1 MSLPA
6 QVPARALST
15 QTPLLAAAPAGP
27 SGLHLEAQPARP
39 APRRRAP
46 RGSARSRGVPAPH
59 GAPKGSLDAPGR
71 VRGAARLCPQ
81 RAALAA
87 HCPGGRLRARLSARP
102 APRPPAVLP
111 QRLSPPASSRG
122 RVRSRGRA
130 RRPGR
135 GWQSL
140 SGPAGRGRR
149 GPSRRLH
156 QQPHLGAP
164 GGTGTAEPHR
174 RPGAPGHVSLVP
186 ARSQAPAP
194 RTLPQWGRREPWHR
208 ASEHTL
214 ARECRLSEKRK
225 DGCSPLAWSTSGCRK
240 DTAGQDAEKTPQLR
254 NSATGRSKAT
264 EGAPQE
270 VSGLREGMPLH
281 GQEGPRKKD
290 GSAKLQRP

>member
-15 QTPLLAAAPAGP
+15 QTPLLAAAPARP

-87 HCPGGRLRARLSARP
+87 HCPGGRLRVRLSARP

-140 SGPAGRGRR
+140 SGPAGRRRR
-149 GPSRRLH
+149 GSSRRLH

-194 RTLPQWGRREPWHR
+194 RTLPP
-208 ASEHTL
+208 
-214 ARECRLSEKRK
+214 
-225 DGCSPLAWSTSGCRK
+225 
-240 DTAGQDAEKTPQLR
+240 
-254 NSATGRSKAT
+254 
-264 EGAPQE
+264 
-270 VSGLREGMPLH
+270 V
-281 GQEGPRKKD
+281 GQERALAQGE
-290 GSAKLQRP
+290 